1 MAKAPDFQQIMQEY
15 NVRPYVAEPIVNKAP
30 GLRAGAELSS
40 IASVGGSVIKGIQAY
55 DKAKTLEG
63 VTDQVNEI
71 ITEQQ
76 QRSLGGVASL
86 EKDVMGTQAQMNQ
99 VKKMAG
105 YDETYPIMLN
115 QQLNKDVSGI
125 QNVLT
130 DKADR
135 LIRAKNQGIMTE
147 FELKERLAK
156 VTREALAA
164 NPAYAREIASHVGTI
179 AEVNNLSARVNQD
192 VQFIKDQQ
200 AVYQQQV
207 KQLETQALQNDVNI
221 FGSKYQ
227 NQDGS
232 RNYELIAEDTGKKI
246 EKKEFYNDLKQSVDT
261 NTAVSTLNAQ
271 QISDYGLHYKL
282 TDAVTD
288 NTNAQFDRILKD
300 PTITNKEMAFT
311 QVATNATTLARKG
324 FVTNNVNPDDPRIK
338 PALDLFD
345 NQLKLIQDTY
355 IKQANGTYTAEQAKN
370 RLSVLIDTKKYE
382 AYTKMP
388 SLIEMELKANV
399 FGKLSPRSQ
408 AQFQVDFDNSIKDL
422 LNTSDKVMGTDYDKS
437 DRAFTRSCFCLF
449 ITARSCHSTS
459 LRDSARRALS

>member
-99 VKKMAG
+99 VKRMAG

-179 AEVNNLSARVNQD
+179 V
-192 VQFIKDQQ
+192 
-200 AVYQQQV
+200 
-207 KQLETQALQNDVNI
+207 
-221 FGSKYQ
+221 
-227 NQDGS
+227 
-232 RNYELIAEDTGKKI
+232 
-246 EKKEFYNDLKQSVDT
+246 DL
-261 NTAVSTLNAQ
+261 
-271 QISDYGLHYKL
+271 
-282 TDAVTD
+282 
-288 NTNAQFDRILKD
+288 
-300 PTITNKEMAFT
+300 
-311 QVATNATTLARKG
+311 
-324 FVTNNVNPDDPRIK
+324 
-338 PALDLFD
+338 
-345 NQLKLIQDTY
+345 
-355 IKQANGTYTAEQAKN
+355 
-370 RLSVLIDTKKYE
+370 
-382 AYTKMP
+382 
-388 SLIEMELKANV
+388 
-399 FGKLSPRSQ
+399 
-408 AQFQVDFDNSIKDL
+408 
-422 LNTSDKVMGTDYDKS
+422 
-437 DRAFTRSCFCLF
+437 
-449 ITARSCHSTS
+449 
-459 LRDSARRALS
+459 